1 MGLGRRRG
9 SSATSSLGEG
19 FGLGAVGPTPIFD
32 PDLPEDQQPD
42 LRGLA
47 LPDVVLQKIY
57 HDNPVRFLAKV
68 GMTVGGWG

>member
-1 MGLGRRRG
+1 
-9 SSATSSLGEG
+9 
-19 FGLGAVGPTPIFD
+19 
-32 PDLPEDQQPD
+32 